1 MHAIPRRP
9 PLNTQPDATVR
20 APSPWISHLSA
31 VLLCV
36 LATVLAWPLAQWL
49 DPANIVML
57 YLLVVVI
64 AAVRF
69 GRHPAM
75 VAAFLSVALFDF
87 FFVAPQFSF
96 AVNDAQYLVTFA
108 VMLVV
113 ALTIGQLANA
123 LKARA
128 DDAQTRADEQTRLHG
143 LAQALAGTLS
153 VQHAARMVSEFVAQ
167 QLSARVVLLVPDKN
181 DNFSAD
187 CAQPRVDDQTFEL
200 SNIERTAATAV
211 YTSSAT
217 LDATELGHD
226 DGERLLLPLL
236 GATRRRGVMIVAA
249 TVEAGKSLRANKSL
263 LRAVASL
270 FTTALERLHYVD
282 VANQTELSMHSERL
296 RNSILAAISHDIR
309 TPLTALYGLADT
321 LASDPAISDP
331 QTRETASSL
340 RDQAMQLN
348 TMVTNLLDMAR
359 MQAGLVTLR
368 REWQP
373 LDEVIGASIHFVTP
387 TLKGRHVTVSIDAD
401 LPLVNIDAV
410 LMERVLCN
418 LIENA
423 AKFSPDASN
432 VHIRAVAIAQEI
444 SVSISNAGSGFPVDQ
459 LDAVFTLFARG
470 EQDGHSSGMGVGLAI
485 CRAIVEVHGGRIAAS
500 NPDTGGACVT
510 FTLPRGDPPEIVLD
524 AEPNITLTA
533 TQT

>member
-1 MHAIPRRP
+1 MMCA
-9 PLNTQPDATVR
+9 LVT
-20 APSPWISHLSA
+20 
-31 VLLCV
+31 
-36 LATVLAWPLAQWL
+36 LAAWPLAQWL

-57 YLLVVVI
+57 FLLAVVV
-64 AAVRF
+64 AAVRY
-69 GRHPAM
+69 GRGPAT

-87 FFVAPQFSF
+87 FFVSPQFSF
-96 AVNDAQYLVTFA
+96 AVNDVQYLVTFA

-113 ALTIGQLANA
+113 ALTIGQLATA
-123 LKARA
+123 LKTRA
-128 DDAQTRADEQTRLHG
+128 DDAHVRADEQTSLHA

-153 VQHAARMVSEFVAQ
+153 AHHAASLTSQFVAR
-167 QLSARVVLLVPDKN
+167 QLDARLALLVPDQN
-181 DNFSAD
+181 DDFNAESALQLESEP
-187 CAQPRVDDQTFEL
+187 ALLL
-200 SNIERTAATAV
+200 SAIERTAASAV
-211 YTSSAT
+211 YDSGTA

-249 TVEAGKSLRANKSL
+249 NSNARTSLVARKSM

-282 VANQTELSMHSERL
+282 VANRTELKMHSERL
-296 RNSILAAISHDIR
+296 RNSILAALSHDIR

-321 LASDPAISDP
+321 LASDPAISEP
-331 QTRETASSL
+331 HAHETALNL

-359 MQAGLVTLR
+359 MQAGHVTLR

-373 LDEVIGASIHFVTP
+373 LDEVIGASIHFMSP
-387 TLKGRHVTVSIDAD
+387 SLKGRQVIVD
-401 LPLVNIDAV
+401 LDTNMPLVNIDAV

-423 AKFSPDASN
+423 AKFSLEASN
-432 VHIRAVAIAQEI
+432 LHIDVTFNSGEI
-444 SVSISNAGSGFPVDQ
+444 SVSITNSGKGFSQDR
-459 LDAVFTLFARG
+459 LDAVFTLFERG
-470 EQDGHSSGMGVGLAI
+470 DQDGHSAGMGVGLAI
-485 CRAIVEVHGGRIAAS
+485 CRAIVEAHGGQIAAS

-510 FTLPRGDPPEIVLD
+510 FTLPRGTPPEVVLD
-524 AEPNITLTA
+524 AEPNIALAGTPT
-533 TQT
+533 

>member
-1 MHAIPRRP
+1 MCALVTLI
-9 PLNTQPDATVR
+9 
-20 APSPWISHLSA
+20 
-31 VLLCV
+31 
-36 LATVLAWPLAQWL
+36 AWPLARWL
-49 DPANIVML
+49 DPVNIVML

-64 AAVRF
+64 AAVRY
-69 GRHPAM
+69 GRRPAM

-87 FFVAPQFSF
+87 FFVPPQFSF

-113 ALTIGQLANA
+113 ALTIGQLATA

-128 DDAQTRADEQTRLHG
+128 DDAQTRADEQTSLHR

-153 VQHAARMVSEFVAQ
+153 VHHGADLTSRFVAN
-167 QLSARVVLLVPDKN
+167 QLGARVALLVPNQN
-181 DNFSAD
+181 DHFDAESALQLESEP
-187 CAQPRVDDQTFEL
+187 AILL
-200 SNIERTAATAV
+200 SAIERTTASAV
-211 YTSSAT
+211 YDSSAT

-249 TVEAGKSLRANKSL
+249 TANASTSLAAHKSL

-282 VANQTELSMHSERL
+282 VANRSELKMHSERL
-296 RNSILAAISHDIR
+296 RHSILAALSHDIR

-321 LASDPAISDP
+321 LASDPAISEP
-331 QTRETASSL
+331 QAHETASNL

-359 MQAGLVTLR
+359 MQAGHVTLR

-387 TLKGRHVTVSIDAD
+387 TLKGRQVIVNIDTD

-423 AKFSPDASN
+423 AKFSPEASSL
-432 VHIRAVAIAQEI
+432 HINATATAKQI
-444 SVSISNAGSGFPVDQ
+444 SVSIINAGNGFPADR
-459 LDAVFTLFARG
+459 LDTVFTLFERG
-470 EQDGHSSGMGVGLAI
+470 DQDGHSAGMGVGLAI
-485 CRAIVEVHGGRIAAS
+485 CRAIVEAHGGQIAAS
-500 NPDTGGACVT
+500 NPDSGGACVT
-510 FTLPRGDPPEIVLD
+510 FTLPRGSPPEIVLD
-524 AEPNITLTA
+524 VEPNVALSGAA
-533 TQT
+533 T

>member
-1 MHAIPRRP
+1 MNTEP
-9 PLNTQPDATVR
+9 P
-20 APSPWISHLSA
+20 PSVNSPALWTEHLSA
-31 VLLCV
+31 ALMCALVTLI
-36 LATVLAWPLAQWL
+36 AWPLTRWL

-64 AAVRF
+64 ASVCYGRRPAV
-69 GRHPAM
+69 

-87 FFVAPQFSF
+87 FFVPPQFSF

-113 ALTIGQLANA
+113 ALTIGQLATA

-128 DDAQTRADEQTRLHG
+128 DDAQSRADEQSSLHG

-153 VQHAARMVSEFVAQ
+153 AHHAASLTSHFVAQ
-167 QLSARVVLLVPDKN
+167 QLGARVALLVPDQN
-181 DNFSAD
+181 DHFDAD
-187 CAQPRVDDQTFEL
+187 LTLASEHAVDL
-200 SNIERTAATAV
+200 SSMERTAARAV
-211 YTSSAT
+211 YASSTT

-249 TVEAGKSLRANKSL
+249 NAGASTSLATYKSL

-282 VANQTELSMHSERL
+282 VANRTELKMHGERL
-296 RNSILAAISHDIR
+296 RNSILAALSHDIR
-309 TPLTALYGLADT
+309 TPLTALYGLADA
-321 LASDPAISDP
+321 LASDPAISEP
-331 QTRETASSL
+331 QAHETARNL

-359 MQAGLVTLR
+359 MQAGHVSLR

-373 LDEVIGASIHFVTP
+373 LDEVIGASIHFVSPALT
-387 TLKGRHVTVSIDAD
+387 GRQVIVNIDTD

-423 AKFSPDASN
+423 AKFSPEASGLHIKATAN
-432 VHIRAVAIAQEI
+432 VKQI
-444 SVSISNAGSGFPVDQ
+444 SVSITNAGNGFPADR
-459 LDAVFTLFARG
+459 LDAVFTLFERG
-470 EQDGHSSGMGVGLAI
+470 DHDGQSAGMGVGLAI
-485 CRAIVEVHGGRIAAS
+485 CRAVVEAHGGQIAAS
-500 NPDTGGACVT
+500 NPDAGGACVT
-510 FTLPRGDPPEIVLD
+510 FTLPRGEPPEIVLD
-524 AEPNITLTA
+524 AEPNVSLSGAPT
-533 TQT
+533 

>member
-1 MHAIPRRP
+1 MVRP
-9 PLNTQPDATVR
+9 PAAWAAQ
-20 APSPWISHLSA
+20 LSA
-31 VLLCV
+31 VLLCGLV
-36 LATVLAWPLAQWL
+36 TLIVWPLERWL

-57 YLLVVVI
+57 YLLAVVI
-64 AAVRF
+64 AAVRC
-69 GRHPAM
+69 GRGPAI

-96 AVNDAQYLVTFA
+96 AVNDAQHLITFA
-108 VMLVV
+108 VMLLV
-113 ALTIGQLANA
+113 ALTIGQLTTA

-128 DDAQTRADEQTRLHG
+128 DDAQARADEQSSLHG

-153 VQHAARMVSEFVAQ
+153 VHHAASLTSQFVAER
-167 QLSARVVLLVPDKN
+167 LGARTALLVPDQ
-181 DNFSAD
+181 DDEFDVGSAL
-187 CAQPRVDDQTFEL
+187 QLVDVHAITL
-200 SNIERTAATAV
+200 TSLERSAARAV
-211 YTSSAT
+211 YVSSTT
-217 LDATELGHD
+217 LDATDLGHD
-226 DGERLLLPLL
+226 DGERILLPLL

-249 TVEAGKSLRANKSL
+249 VADAHTSLNPHRSL

-282 VANQTELSMHSERL
+282 VANRSELKMHSERL
-296 RNSILAAISHDIR
+296 RNSILAALSHDIR

-331 QTRETASSL
+331 QAHETAGNL
-340 RDQAMQLN
+340 RDQAMQLS

-359 MQAGLVTLR
+359 MQAGHVALL

-387 TLKGRHVTVSIDAD
+387 TLRGRRVTVSIGTD

-423 AKFSPDASN
+423 AKFSPAATD
-432 VHIRAVAIAQEI
+432 IRINATANAKHMA
-444 SVSISNAGSGFPVDQ
+444 VSINNAGKGFPTDR
-459 LDAVFTLFARG
+459 LDAVFTLFERG
-470 EQDGHSSGMGVGLAI
+470 GQEGHSTGMGVGLAI
-485 CRAIVEVHGGRIAAS
+485 CRAIVEAHGGQITAS

-510 FTLPRGDPPEIVLD
+510 FTLPRGAPPEIVLD
-524 AEPNITLTA
+524 VEPNVTLAGTPA
-533 TQT
+533 